1 MCGWNSGI
9 RLGLITRIL
18 LRQSELARKAQ
29 VGLGVHLKLMVINL
43 KMKSV
48 SLVVIFSSN
57 IQLSG

>member
-43 KMKSV
+43 KMKLQV
-48 SLVVIFSSN
+48 EKKKDILKI
-57 IQLSG
+57 IYI